1 MNAHSSQ
8 FGGALVEE
16 FLLAWLAAVGF
27 VDHHIDSHLAGGRDY
42 ALNQLP
48 RRWFQ
53 QGSVADPRHRVEA
66 WAVGD
71 DVGIE
76 ISHRQTLQAFLRRR
90 TELAMPL
97 ERRMVQ
103 ANHEKGGSL

>member
-16 FLLAWLAAVGF
+16 FLLPGLAAVGF
-27 VDHHIDSHLAGGRDY
+27 VDHHFDSHVAGGRDY

-53 QGSVADPRHRVEA
+53 QGSVADPRPRVEA

-76 ISHRQTLQAFLRRR
+76 ISHRQSLRRSCPD
-90 TELAMPL
+90 EPNLLVPL

-103 ANHEKGGSL
+103 ANHEK